1 MNNHKVLTHTNRIE
15 SYKEDIYMKWFDNT
29 ALTVVIIG
37 AVNWLLIGIFRL
49 DLIAWLFGNMSW
61 LSRIVYT
68 IVGLCGLYLIS
79 LFGRI
84 GSMSESEYAQVM
96 YLIPSRCIF
105 YMLEKKKGAPRQ
117 EMPLFVYTIRFTHH
131 IYC

>member
-1 MNNHKVLTHTNRIE
+1 
-15 SYKEDIYMKWFDNT
+15 MKWFDNT

-37 AVNWLLIGIFRL
+37 AVNWLLIGIFRV
-49 DLIAWLFGNMSW
+49 DLFAWLFGNMSW
-61 LSRIVYT
+61 LSRIV
-68 IVGLCGLYLIS
+68 GLCGLYLMI
-79 LFGRI
+79 LFGI
-84 GSMSESEYAQVM
+84 LGSLSESLYAQVM